1 MDDFEG
7 FKTSVEEDVVE
18 TVREIKLKTQVIDM
32 TKLLPPYDTTL
43 INEDLLLMD
52 ERRKQFLE
60 METTLGKDAVK
71 TLEMNTKD

>member
-60 METTLGKDAVK
+60 METTLGKDAVR